1 VVWSN
6 KAREAV
12 QALRGICNDLRPPL
26 LQSDLISALR
36 ALAAWTNSGPMCG
49 RRVVIRESYT
59 RDRPFYR
66 VKLDSVYAEHSDLGA
81 AIMDALGK
89 ANANRAA

>member
-1 VVWSN
+1 MIEHERVL
-6 KAREAV
+6 AAMQP
-12 QALRGICNDLRPPL
+12 QAEK
-26 LQSDLISALR
+26 SDAEALR

-66 VKLDSVYAEHSDLGA
+66 VELDSVYAEHSDLGA